1 MFFPLRQRPGFVN
14 ASEPLRAFPV
24 NIGSLCLSDC
34 EATRQESRD
43 GRGGATAERL
53 DEAGVRKRQTLRA
66 GCIWSKSFG
75 FRLGR

>member
-1 MFFPLRQRPGFVN
+1 
-14 ASEPLRAFPV
+14 V

-34 EATRQESRD
+34 EAIRQESRE

-53 DEAGVRKRQTLRA
+53 DDAGARKRQTLRA
-66 GCIWSKSFG
+66 GRIWSGSFG